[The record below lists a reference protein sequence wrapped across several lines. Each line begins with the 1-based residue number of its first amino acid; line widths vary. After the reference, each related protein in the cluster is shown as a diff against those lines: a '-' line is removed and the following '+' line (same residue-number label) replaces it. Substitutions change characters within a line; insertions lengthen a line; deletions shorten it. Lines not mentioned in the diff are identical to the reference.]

1 MINRVVC
8 LFLYKQGMRIES
20 NYFYSPND
28 YIIILMEKDPF
39 NGLISIEE
47 AADYANLSNRHV
59 RLLLETGKIRGKKI
73 GRDWIT
79 TQVEVEGYLKTNP
92 KPGRKPKAT

>member
-1 MINRVVC
+1 M
-8 LFLYKQGMRIES
+8 K
-20 NYFYSPND
+20 
-28 YIIILMEKDPF
+28 KDPF
-39 NGLISIEE
+39 SGLISIEE
-47 AADYANLSNRHV
+47 AAGYAKLSNRHV